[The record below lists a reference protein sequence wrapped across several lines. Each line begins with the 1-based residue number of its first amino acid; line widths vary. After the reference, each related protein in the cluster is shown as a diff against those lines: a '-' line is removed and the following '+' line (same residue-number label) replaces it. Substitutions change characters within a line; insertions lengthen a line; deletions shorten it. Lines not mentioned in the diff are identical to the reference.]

1 MFGLPKSTEI
11 NKPLS
16 KKAIF
21 DKFKPNPADRKLFDE
36 QISRLTIVA
45 EISPQTVSIAASED
59 VSAVYLI
66 LVILKAANCDK
77 KNIALLSKLIDQ
89 RMLFALQY
97 ENTVRLA
104 VYRAERVL
112 VSVNRPFDDWS
123 LSLSGLNLGTVWEGI
138 IAQIGGIDFIDGK
151 NLDETI
157 VMNECRDKLTKQI
170 AALDKKAMDEQQ
182 PRRKWEYAEEIKR
195 LKTELEE
202 LKNG

>member
-66 LVILKAANCDK
+66 LVMLKAANCDK

>member
-66 LVILKAANCDK
+66 LVILKAADCDK
-77 KNIALLSKLIDQ
+77 KNIVLLSKLIDQ

-97 ENTVRLA
+97 EDTVRLA
-104 VYRAERVL
+104 VYRAERVI
-112 VSVNRPFDDWS
+112 VSKSKPFDDWN
-123 LSLSGLNLGTVWEGI
+123 LSLSGLNPGAVWENM